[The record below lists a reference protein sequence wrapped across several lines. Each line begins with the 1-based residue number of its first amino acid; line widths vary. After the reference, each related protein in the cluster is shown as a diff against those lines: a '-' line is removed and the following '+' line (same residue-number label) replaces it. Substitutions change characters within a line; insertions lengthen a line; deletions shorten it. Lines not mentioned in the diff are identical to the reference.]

1 MSHNNARKDIAVVQL
16 CADYLKET
24 SIRAFYLNQEN

>member
-1 MSHNNARKDIAVVQL
+1 MSHNNARKDIAVAQL

-24 SIRAFYLNQEN
+24 SIHIFYFN